1 SATHDAGGCGAAAG
15 GGASH
20 LPGILIMAD
29 EVVGRAAYENPP
41 AVPSGEP
48 EQPVTSSP
56 AADAT
61 RERIRTCP
69 PEVGIV
75 LMSVGV
81 VGFIL
86 PGPMGTPLVLA
97 GGLVLMPAMF
107 GRVERWV
114 ERRFPKLHNVGMK
127 HVDRFIDDFEKRYP
141 PPGA

>member
-1 SATHDAGGCGAAAG
+1 
-15 GGASH
+15 
-20 LPGILIMAD
+20 MAD
-29 EVVGRAAYENPP
+29 EFAEPASSENPP
-41 AVPSGEP
+41 AVPSAEP
-48 EQPVTSSP
+48 EQPLTGSP
-56 AADAT
+56 GADAT
-61 RERIRTCP
+61 RERIRTLP

-114 ERRFPKLHNVGMK
+114 ERKFPQLHRVGMK

-141 PPGA
+141 PPTAD

>member
-1 SATHDAGGCGAAAG
+1 MADAFADYIEGENSAALAPADPEQTAAG
-15 GGASH
+15 S
-20 LPGILIMAD
+20 PG
-29 EVVGRAAYENPP
+29 
-41 AVPSGEP
+41 
-48 EQPVTSSP
+48 
-56 AADAT
+56 ADAT
-61 RERIRTCP
+61 RERIRTLP

-114 ERRFPKLHNVGMK
+114 ERKFPKLHSVGMK

-141 PPGA
+141 PPTAD